1 MLYILNLLYYLL
13 FAFVLYGYPVTDRGK
28 AGLTELR
35 IMSGAVSI
43 LRMAKEVYVFSFI
56 IVLTLIF

>member
-1 MLYILNLLYYLL
+1 MYYLL
-13 FAFVLYGYPVTDRGK
+13 FAFVLYRYPVTDRGK
-28 AGLTELR
+28 AGLIELR